1 MKAPGFIPE
10 ALIERAFDWL
20 LVLQADPDDAEQ
32 KAQFDTWLRSDP
44 LHEEAYRRA
53 VSTWKLTGQVQA
65 SELHD
70 GAAIRSLPGRRR
82 SRVRW
87 GIPAALAAC
96 LMLLA
101 AWPSLS
107 ILLRADYRTDVGG
120 MRTVSLADGSSVI
133 LNTDSALS
141 VEYSGSVR
149 ALELIQGEAYF
160 EVASDPARPFIVQA
174 GDHRVTV
181 LGTAFNVRHDDD
193 GLSVAV
199 VHGRVQS
206 DRDGDSLE
214 LHPGDRLHR
223 VPGSPPKVTEVNT
236 QRIASWRKQ
245 RLAVAG
251 ATVAEVAAE
260 LDRYHLGRIWV
271 LDEKLAERR
280 VTGSYNLATPEAAL
294 HALVEPH
301 GGRVQ
306 TLTPYVILLTAE

>member
-1 MKAPGFIPE
+1 MKASGFISE

-32 KAQFDTWLRSDP
+32 QAQFDAWLRSDP

-53 VSTWKLTGQVQA
+53 VSTWKVAGQVRA
-65 SELHD
+65 EELRD
-70 GAAIRSLPGRRR
+70 GGTIRSLPGRRR

-87 GIPAALAAC
+87 GIPTALAAC
-96 LMLLA
+96 LMLLM
-101 AWPSLS
+101 AWPQLS
-107 ILLRADYRTDVGG
+107 VLLRADYRTGVGG

-133 LNTDSALS
+133 LNTDSALR
-141 VEYSGSVR
+141 VHYDDR
-149 ALELIQGEAYF
+149 ARTLELIQGEVYF
-160 EVASDPARPFIVQA
+160 EVARDPARPFILQA
-174 GDHRVTV
+174 GKHRITV
-181 LGTAFNVRHDDD
+181 LGTAFNVRRDDD

-199 VHGRVQS
+199 AHGRVRA

-214 LHPGDRLHR
+214 LHSGDRLHM
-223 VPGSPPKVTEVNT
+223 VPGRPPKLTKVNT
-236 QRIASWRKQ
+236 KRIAGWRRQ

-260 LDRYHLGRIWV
+260 LDRYRLGRIWV

-280 VTGSYNLATPEAAL
+280 VTGSYNLANPEAAL

-306 TLTPYVILLTAE
+306 TLTPYVVLLTVE